1 MRIVSM
7 LAGMLAGA
15 AAATVITL
23 GTGASASVQPVPM
36 RPAVH
41 HHQARPL
48 PRWFRWGSTND
59 RVNGEPYLDVRLPW
73 RREVV
78 DGVERTVV
86 EEGGAR

>member
-1 MRIVSM
+1 M

-36 RPAVH
+36 RPASAAH
-41 HHQARPL
+41 HHHVRQL

-59 RVNGEPYLDVRLPW
+59 RVNGEPCIIVWAAGQNDAEICQAAPW
-73 RREVV
+73 PSVSS
-78 DGVERTVV
+78 
-86 EEGGAR
+86 